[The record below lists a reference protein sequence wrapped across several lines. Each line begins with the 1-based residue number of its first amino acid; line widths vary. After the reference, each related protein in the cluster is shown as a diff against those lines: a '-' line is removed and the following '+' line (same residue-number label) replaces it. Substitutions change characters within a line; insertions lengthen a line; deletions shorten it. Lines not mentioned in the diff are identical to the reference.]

1 MAEHSVAE
9 IRATDV
15 ERHRLRAV
23 RSLVHDP
30 DAVVTVSVGE
40 EAVRLPAP
48 LLRVL
53 LAAADVLED
62 GDTVVLVNE
71 EAEVSPA
78 QAAKL
83 LGVSRQYVDRL
94 IAAEVLPSR
103 RLPKSSYRK
112 IPVRAVLAHRTTRDR
127 KRGGIQSIVQ
137 TLTDAGLDY

>member
-15 ERHRLRAV
+15 ERHRLRAI

-94 IAAEVLPSR
+94 IAANVLPSR

-127 KRGGIQSIVQ
+127 KRGGIRSIVESM
-137 TLTDAGLDY
+137 TDAGLDY

>member
-15 ERHRLRAV
+15 ERRRLRAV

-30 DAVVTVSVGE
+30 DAVVSVGE

-53 LAAADVLED
+53 LAAADLLED
-62 GDTVVLVNE
+62 GDAVVLVNE

-78 QAAKL
+78 EAAKL

-94 IAAEVLPSR
+94 IAAGVLPTR

-112 IPVRAVLAHRTTRDR
+112 VPVRAVLAHRVDRDP
-127 KRGGIQSIVQ
+127 KRAGIRAVVESAAE
-137 TLTDAGLDY
+137 AGLEY